1 MSDKLR
7 RVLIRSWH
15 FVQALWKQF
24 KQDKV
29 LIRSSGL
36 AYSTLLAIVPL
47 AAVLFALFTAF
58 GALDE
63 LRKSVQ
69 QLLVEQFLPTRQDEL
84 TAILNELVENADKF
98 GILGFAFLAIT
109 ALFLLDA
116 IESNFNDIWHAQRR
130 RRLVSKITAYTS
142 VLVLGSLFLG
152 ASLSASARIKAL
164 LFSGTVLDRS
174 LIRRTLDWSVPLA
187 LTLLGFLLLY
197 MIVPYTRVKWRSA
210 LFGALVAGIGWEVA
224 KNVFANSVGQSA
236 RYSILYGSLAA
247 IPIFL
252 VWLYVT
258 WVIVLLGLVIA
269 YTHQHFGFLEKDL
282 RLGDGPKEGR
292 LALTLK
298 TYALIAQK
306 FHDAEEP
313 PTTENLAERLLIS
326 QQVAETIVGFLVES
340 DLVRRTATAS
350 GSGGL
355 VPSMPLD
362 QVQLADV
369 LGVFVRSSADPLAP
383 SEPLERTIEE
393 VMGDLQAAAREALGE
408 KTFKQLVDEM
418 EELEDHHPE

>member
-1 MSDKLR
+1 MPENLR
-7 RVLIRSWH
+7 RILIRGWH
-15 FVQALWKQF
+15 FVQAVWKQF
-24 KQDKV
+24 KQDKIV
-29 LIRSSGL
+29 IRSSGL

-63 LRKSVQ
+63 LKQSVQ
-69 QLLVEQFLPTRQDEL
+69 ELLVDRFLPTRQEEL
-84 TAILNELVENADKF
+84 SAILNELIENADKF
-98 GILGFAFLAIT
+98 GMVGFALLAIT
-109 ALFLLDA
+109 ALLLLNG
-116 IESNFNDIWHAQRR
+116 IESNFNDVWHVQRR
-130 RRLVSKITAYTS
+130 RRYLSKITAYTS

-152 ASLSASARIKAL
+152 ASLSVSARIKAL
-164 LFSGTVLDRS
+164 LFSGTILDRS
-174 LIRRTLDWSVPLA
+174 LIRRTLDWSLPLG

-197 MIVPYTRVKWRSA
+197 LIVPYTRVKWKSA

-269 YTHQHFGFLEKDL
+269 YTHQHFDFLEKDL

-292 LALTLK
+292 LSLTLK
-298 TYALIAQK
+298 TYAHIAQK
-306 FHDAEEP
+306 FHDGAEP
-313 PTTENLAERLLIS
+313 PTTENIAERLLIS
-326 QQVAETIVGFLVES
+326 QQVAEKIVGFLVES

-369 LGVFVRSSADPLAP
+369 LAVFVRSSSDPLES
-383 SEPLERTIEE
+383 SEPLERTIQE

-408 KTFKQLVDEM
+408 KNFKQLIDEM
-418 EELEDHHPE
+418 EAKEA

>member
-1 MSDKLR
+1 MPENLR
-7 RVLIRSWH
+7 RILIRGWH
-15 FVQALWKQF
+15 FVQAVWKQF
-24 KQDKV
+24 KQDKIV
-29 LIRSSGL
+29 IRSSGL

-63 LRKSVQ
+63 LKQSVQ
-69 QLLVEQFLPTRQDEL
+69 ELLVDRFLPTRQGEL
-84 TAILNELVENADKF
+84 SAILNELIENADKF
-98 GILGFAFLAIT
+98 GMVGFALLAIT
-109 ALFLLDA
+109 ALLLLNG
-116 IESNFNDIWHAQRR
+116 IESNFNDVWHVQRR
-130 RRLVSKITAYTS
+130 RRYLSKITAYTS

-152 ASLSASARIKAL
+152 ASLSVSARIKAL
-164 LFSGTVLDRS
+164 LFSGTILDRS
-174 LIRRTLDWSVPLA
+174 LIRRTLDWSLPLG

-197 MIVPYTRVKWRSA
+197 LIVPYTRVKWRSA

-269 YTHQHFGFLEKDL
+269 YTHQHFDFLEKDL

-292 LALTLK
+292 LSLTLK
-298 TYALIAQK
+298 TYAHIAQK
-306 FHDAEEP
+306 FHDGAEP
-313 PTTENLAERLLIS
+313 PTTENIAERLLIS
-326 QQVAETIVGFLVES
+326 QQVAEKIVGFLVES
-340 DLVRRTATAS
+340 DLVRRTTVAS

-369 LGVFVRSSADPLAP
+369 LAVFVRSSADPLAT
-383 SEPLERTIEE
+383 SEPLERTIQE

-408 KTFKQLVDEM
+408 KNFKQLIDEM
-418 EELEDHHPE
+418 EAEEA

>member
-1 MSDKLR
+1 MLENLR
-7 RVLIRSWH
+7 RILIRGWH
-15 FVQALWKQF
+15 FVQAVWKQF
-24 KQDKV
+24 KQDKIV
-29 LIRSSGL
+29 IRSSGL

-63 LRKSVQ
+63 LKQSVQ
-69 QLLVEQFLPTRQDEL
+69 ELLVDRFLPTRQEEL
-84 TAILNELVENADKF
+84 SAILNELIENADKF
-98 GILGFAFLAIT
+98 GMVGFALLAIT
-109 ALFLLDA
+109 ALLLLNG
-116 IESNFNDIWHAQRR
+116 IESNFNDVWHVQRR
-130 RRLVSKITAYTS
+130 RRYLSKITAYTS

-152 ASLSASARIKAL
+152 ASLSVSARIKAL
-164 LFSGTVLDRS
+164 LFSGTILDRS
-174 LIRRTLDWSVPLA
+174 LIRRTLDWSLPLG

-197 MIVPYTRVKWRSA
+197 LIVPYTRVKWRSA

-269 YTHQHFGFLEKDL
+269 YTHQHFDFLEKDL

-292 LALTLK
+292 LSLTLK
-298 TYALIAQK
+298 TYALIAQR

-313 PTTENLAERLLIS
+313 PTTENIAERLLIS
-326 QQVAETIVGFLVES
+326 QQVAEKIVGFLVES
-340 DLVRRTATAS
+340 DLVRRTTVAS

-369 LGVFVRSSADPLAP
+369 LAVFVRSSADPLAT
-383 SEPLERTIEE
+383 SEPLERTIQE

-408 KTFKQLVDEM
+408 KNFKQLIDEM
-418 EELEDHHPE
+418 EAEEA